1 MVPVMGVAFGPMADG
16 VTRRFPHGEVITRQG
31 EDERCLF
38 LVTEGAVR
46 IASVTP
52 GGREVVVGLL
62 GPGDLFGESA
72 LLGYP
77 SPVQARAIGRT
88 EVVALHV
95 SCIRAIVERQ
105 PGTAE
110 QLLRL
115 VAGRLHRTRTA
126 LEEALACDVPGRV
139 AGRLRDLVADHGV
152 PEAGGVRLGVPV
164 TQDELARMVGV
175 SRETVNRTV
184 GALAARGLVRSSPRS
199 IVITD
204 PEALA
209 AEPRPSA

>member
-1 MVPVMGVAFGPMADG
+1 
-16 VTRRFPHGEVITRQG
+16 VTRRFPHGEVIARQG
-31 EDERCLF
+31 EDVRTLF

-46 IASVTP
+46 LASVTP
-52 GGREVVVGLL
+52 GGREVVVALL
-62 GPGDLFGESA
+62 GLGDLFGESA
-72 LLGYP
+72 LLGDP

-126 LEEALACDVPGRV
+126 LEEALVCDIPGRV
-139 AGRLRDLVADHGV
+139 AGRLRDLAADHGV
-152 PEAGGVRLGVPV
+152 LEADGVHLGVPI
-164 TQDELARMVGV
+164 TQEELARMVGV

-184 GALAARGLVRSSPRS
+184 GALAARGLVRSAPRTL
-199 IVITD
+199 VITD
-204 PEALA
+204 PDALEAEL
-209 AEPRPSA
+209 RSSA

>member
-1 MVPVMGVAFGPMADG
+1 MGVALGPMADG
-16 VTRRFPHGEVITRQG
+16 VTRRFPHGEVIARQG
-31 EDERCLF
+31 EEVRTLF
-38 LVTEGAVR
+38 LVAEGAVR
-46 IASVTP
+46 LASVTP
-52 GGREVVVGLL
+52 GGREVVVALL
-62 GPGDLFGESA
+62 GLGDLFGESA
-72 LLGYP
+72 LLGDP

-126 LEEALACDVPGRV
+126 LEEALVCDIPGRV
-139 AGRLRDLVADHGV
+139 AGRLRDLAADHGV
-152 PEAGGVRLGVPV
+152 LEADGVHLGVPI
-164 TQDELARMVGV
+164 TQEELARMVGV

-184 GALAARGLVRSSPRS
+184 GALAARGLVRSAPRTL
-199 IVITD
+199 VITD
-204 PEALA
+204 PDALEAEL
-209 AEPRPSA
+209 RSSA

>member
-1 MVPVMGVAFGPMADG
+1 MGVALGPMADG
-16 VTRRFPHGEVITRQG
+16 VTRRFPHGEVIARQG
-31 EDERCLF
+31 EDVRTLF

-46 IASVTP
+46 LASVTP
-52 GGREVVVGLL
+52 GGREVVVALL
-62 GPGDLFGESA
+62 GLGDLFGESA
-72 LLGYP
+72 LLGDP

-126 LEEALACDVPGRV
+126 LEEALVCDIPGRV
-139 AGRLRDLVADHGV
+139 AGRLRDLAADHGV
-152 PEAGGVRLGVPV
+152 LEADGVHLGVPI
-164 TQDELARMVGV
+164 TQEELARMVGV

-184 GALAARGLVRSSPRS
+184 GALAARGLVRSAPRTL
-199 IVITD
+199 VITD
-204 PEALA
+204 PDALEAEL
-209 AEPRPSA
+209 RSSA